1 MTMSSKIA
9 VIGEC
14 MIELS
19 QKGTEVNRGFGGD
32 TLNTSVYVAR
42 QVDPAALTVHYVTA
56 LGTDNFSQQMLDAWQ
71 SESVDT
77 TLTQRMENRLPG
89 LYYIETDSTGERTFY
104 YWRNEA
110 AAKFW
115 LESEQSAAI
124 CEELANFDYLYLS
137 GISLAILS
145 PASRDKLLSLL
156 RECRANGGKVIFDN
170 NYRPRLWASKEETQ
184 RVYQQMLTCTDIAF
198 LTLDDE
204 DALWGEKPV
213 EEVIARTQAA
223 GVSEVVVKRG
233 ADSCLVAIAG
243 EAVIDVPAVKLPK
256 EKVID
261 TTAAGDSFSA
271 GYLAVRLT
279 GGDAEAAAQRGHL
292 TASTVI
298 QYRGAIIPREAMPN

>member
-1 MTMSSKIA
+1 MSRKIA

-19 QKGTEVNRGFGGD
+19 QKGAEVNRGFGGD
-32 TLNTSVYVAR
+32 TLNTSVYIAR
-42 QVDPAALTVHYVTA
+42 QVNPAALAVHYVTA

-71 SESVDT
+71 QEAVDT
-77 TLTQRMENRLPG
+77 SLTQRMENRLPG
-89 LYYIETDSTGERTFY
+89 LYYIETDSSGERTFY

-124 CEELANFDYLYLS
+124 CEQLATFDYLYLS

-145 PASRDKLLSLL
+145 PGSRAKLLSLL
-156 RECRANGGKVIFDN
+156 KECRANGGKVIFDN
-170 NYRPRLWASKEETQ
+170 NYRPRLWANKEET
-184 RVYQQMLTCTDIAF
+184 REVYQQMLACTDIAF

-204 DALWGEKPV
+204 DLLWGEQPV
-213 EEVIARTQAA
+213 ETVIERTQRA
-223 GVSEVVVKRG
+223 GVNEVVIKRG
-233 ADSCLVAIAG
+233 ADSCLVAITG
-243 EAVIDVPAVKLPK
+243 EAVIEVPAVKLPK

-279 GGDAEAAAQRGHL
+279 GGDAAEAAKRGHL

-298 QYRGAIIPREAMPN
+298 QYRGAIIPRDAMPE

>member
-1 MTMSSKIA
+1 MSKKIA

-14 MIELS
+14 MIEMS
-19 QKGTEVNRGFGGD
+19 EKGAEVKRGFGGD
-32 TLNTSVYVAR
+32 TLNTSVYIAR
-42 QVDPAALTVHYVTA
+42 QVPADQLSVEYVTA
-56 LGTDNFSQQMLDAWQ
+56 LGNDNFSQQMLDAWQ
-71 SESVDT
+71 GENVGT
-77 TLTQRMENRLPG
+77 GLIQRMADRLPG
-89 LYYIETDSTGERTFY
+89 LYYIETDDTGERTFR

-115 LESEQSAAI
+115 LETSESAAI
-124 CEELANFDYLYLS
+124 CETLATFDYLYLS

-145 PASRDKLLSLL
+145 PSSREKLFTLL

-170 NYRPRLWASKEETQ
+170 NYRPRLWASREETQ
-184 RVYQQMLTCTDIAF
+184 QVYQQMLTCTDIAF

-204 DALWGEKPV
+204 DLLWGAKPV
-213 EEVIARTQAA
+213 EEVIHRTQAA
-223 GVSEVVVKRG
+223 GVREVVIKRG
-233 ADSCLVAIAG
+233 AESCLVAIQG
-243 EAVIDVPAVKLPK
+243 EPMLEVPAVKLPK

-279 GGDAEAAAQRGHL
+279 GGSAEEAAKRGHL

-298 QYRGAIIPREAMPN
+298 QYRGAIIPKEAMPS

>member
-1 MTMSSKIA
+1 MMSKKIA

-19 QKGTEVNRGFGGD
+19 EKNAAVNRGFGGD
-32 TLNTSVYVAR
+32 TLNTSVYIAR
-42 QVDPAALTVHYVTA
+42 QTDASELAVHYVTA
-56 LGTDNFSQQMLDAWQ
+56 LGTDAFSQQMLESWQ
-71 SESVDT
+71 AEEVKTD
-77 TLTQRMENRLPG
+77 LIQRMADRLPG
-89 LYYIETDSTGERTFY
+89 LYYIETDDTGERTFY

-124 CEELANFDYLYLS
+124 CEELATFDYLYLS

-145 PASRDKLLSLL
+145 PQSREKLLTLL
-156 RECRANGGKVIFDN
+156 CECRANGGQVIFDN

-184 RVYQQMLTCTDIAF
+184 QVYQQMLTCTDIAF

-213 EEVIARTQAA
+213 EEVIARTHAA
-223 GVSEVVVKRG
+223 GVKEVVVKRG
-233 ADSCLVAIAG
+233 ADSCLVSIVG
-243 EAVIDVPAVKLPK
+243 EPQQEIPAVKLPK
-256 EKVID
+256 EKVVD

-279 GGDAEAAAQRGHL
+279 GGDARSAAARGHL

-298 QYRGAIIPREAMPN
+298 QYRGAIIPREAMPQ